1 VPRLRP
7 RPETPAAPQIESAIV
22 MQEFRP
28 AQVGVLYRRYQQLP
42 LDHPVVRAHP
52 QFFMGLVRLEEE
64 VKEDAR

>member
-1 VPRLRP
+1 
-7 RPETPAAPQIESAIV
+7 

-52 QFFMGLVRLEEE
+52 QFFMGLVPLEEE